1 MSMCVNDSMLLH
13 INSFFPNK
21 TCEIILAIANK
32 VVDTQL
38 KMFFF
43 MFEIEPSNFGIYG
56 FMGMLR

>member
-32 VVDTQL
+32 VVDT
-38 KMFFF
+38 
-43 MFEIEPSNFGIYG
+43 
-56 FMGMLR
+56 